1 MLKRWFGKN
10 WMPKMASL
18 LVAIALWFLI
28 NGYQKNDA
36 VMSDPVDESRD

>member
-1 MLKRWFGKN
+1 
-10 WMPKMASL
+10 MPKMASL